1 MKTVAT
7 APGKIILVGEHAV
20 VYGRPAIAVPVWD
33 VVARAEITDA
43 GQRPGCYLVA
53 PQIGLS
59 THLINAPSD
68 EPLAVVARLA
78 LSEAG
83 LEDPD
88 WQIAVTST
96 IPVASGLGSGA
107 AVSAAL
113 ARAVLNHA
121 GAPADPATISRI
133 VYAAEE
139 LHHGTPSGIDNTV
152 IAYERPIWFVKG
164 APIEDF
170 HAGARLTFVIADS
183 GIAAPTKE
191 TISDVRSGWRL
202 DTQRYEGYFDAIG
215 EIATRARQAMEQ
227 GDRHDLG
234 LLFDRNQ
241 TILER
246 MGVSSPQLEL
256 LLDAA
261 RHAGALGAK
270 LSGGGRGGNVIA
282 LVEPGAEETVK
293 EAFLA
298 AGARST
304 IVATIDN

>member
-20 VYGRPAIAVPVWD
+20 VYGRPAIAVPVAQIA
-33 VVARAEITDA
+33 ARAEISDVVE
-43 GQRPGCYLVA
+43 RRGCYLIA

-59 THLINAPSD
+59 TRLAYAADD
-68 EPLAVVARLA
+68 EPLALVARLA
-78 LSEAG
+78 LAEVG
-83 LEDPD
+83 LTEPD
-88 WQIAVTST
+88 WEITVTST

-113 ARAVLNHA
+113 ARAILSHG
-121 GAPADPATISRI
+121 GATPEPALVSRL
-133 VYAAEE
+133 VYAGEE

-164 APIEDF
+164 KDVESF
-170 HAGARLTFVIADS
+170 RAGAPFTFVIADS

-191 TISDVRSGWRL
+191 TVGDVRKGWRR
-202 DTQRYEGYFDAIG
+202 DRQRYEGHFDAIG
-215 EIATRARQAMEQ
+215 AIVEQARRAVEQ
-227 GDRHDLG
+227 GDREDLG
-234 LLFDRNQ
+234 QLLDRNQ

-246 MGVSSPQLEL
+246 LGVSSPQLEL

-282 LVEPGAEETVK
+282 LVTPESAESVSQ
-293 EAFLA
+293 ALLA
-298 AGARST
+298 AGARHT
-304 IVATIDN
+304 LTTTIDD

>member
-1 MKTVAT
+1 M
-7 APGKIILVGEHAV
+7 
-20 VYGRPAIAVPVWD
+20 
-33 VVARAEITDA
+33 
-43 GQRPGCYLVA
+43 
-53 PQIGLS
+53 
-59 THLINAPSD
+59 
-68 EPLAVVARLA
+68 
-78 LSEAG
+78 
-83 LEDPD
+83 
-88 WQIAVTST
+88 
-96 IPVASGLGSGA
+96 
-107 AVSAAL
+107 
-113 ARAVLNHA
+113 NHA
-121 GAPADPATISRI
+121 GAPADPAVISRI

-183 GIAAPTKE
+183 GIPAPTKE
-191 TISDVRSGWRL
+191 TVGDVRREWSRDPQL
-202 DTQRYEGYFDAIG
+202 YEAYFDAIG
-215 EIATRARQAMEQ
+215 DIVTRARHAMEQ

-282 LVEPGAEETVK
+282 LVEPESAEAVA

-298 AGARST
+298 AGATRT
-304 IVATIDN
+304 IATTIGN

>member
-1 MKTVAT
+1 LSTRLT
-7 APGKIILVGEHAV
+7 NAPG
-20 VYGRPAIAVPVWD
+20 
-33 VVARAEITDA
+33 
-43 GQRPGCYLVA
+43 
-53 PQIGLS
+53 
-59 THLINAPSD
+59 D

-83 LEDPD
+83 LEEPA

-183 GIAAPTKE
+183 GIAAPTKA
-191 TISDVRSGWRL
+191 TISDVRSGWQL
-202 DTQRYEGYFDAIG
+202 DAQRYEGYFDAIG
-215 EIATRARQAMEQ
+215 NIVTRAREAMER

-282 LVEPGAEETVK
+282 LVEPGAAETVK

-298 AGARST
+298 AGAHST
-304 IVATIDN
+304 IVTTIGN